1 MDNSVGR
8 LPMLHHQ
15 QMARPPDE
23 LPPALAK
30 APFTVSQALASGLS
44 RKRLRGHDLDR
55 PFHGVRR
62 LQTDPSFADPPD
74 RHSYA
79 AAVLAHDWDALAL
92 VLPREAFLSH
102 LTAARLW
109 PVPLPEAD
117 PDEPLHVGVPRG
129 RQPPHR
135 RGVVGH
141 HITDPNAYAVHR
153 DGRLFIDPASMFC
166 QLGRHLRLDDLVAVG
181 DALILAPK
189 FTQDAADRPWL
200 PAYDLARRV
209 AVFRGRG
216 KARAEQAVALIR
228 PGSESRMESL
238 LRVAAGQAGLPAPE
252 INADV
257 HAADGTFL
265 GCGDLVYRRRRVIAE
280 YDGDHHRSNSRQYAK
295 DVGRLE
301 RFGAHGWRV
310 VRVTGPDFFADRRAC
325 VGRIDK
331 ALRAAGWIPGDPC

>member
-1 MDNSVGR
+1 MSR
-8 LPMLHHQ
+8 
-15 QMARPPDE
+15 
-23 LPPALAK
+23 AL
-30 APFTVSQALASGLS
+30 TGGLS
-44 RKRLRGHDLDR
+44 PKRLRGKDLDR

-62 LQTDPSFADPPD
+62 VEADPSFADPPD
-74 RHSYA
+74 RHRYA
-79 AAVLAHDWDALAL
+79 AAVLARDWDALAL
-92 VLPREAFLSH
+92 VLPRGAFLSH
-102 LTAARLW
+102 LSAARLW

-117 PDEPLHVGVPRG
+117 PDEPLHVGVPPG
-129 RQPPHR
+129 SQPPHR

-141 HITDPNAYAVHR
+141 HITDPHAYAVDR

-166 QLGRHLRLDDLVAVG
+166 QLSRGLHLDDLVAVG
-181 DALILAPK
+181 DALILEPK
-189 FTQDAADRPWL
+189 FTRDVVDRPWL
-200 PAYDLARRV
+200 SADDLAGRV

-257 HAADGTFL
+257 HADDGTFL
-265 GCGDLVYRRRRVIAE
+265 GCGDLVYRRRRVVAE

-325 VGRIDK
+325 VARIET
-331 ALRAAGWIPGDPC
+331 ALRAAGWVPGDPC